1 MPKNITLVLGDQL
14 FQNHSAFSLETDYV
28 MLESKDFNTEYK
40 YHKTRVNHCFIA
52 MREYCDYLR
61 SIGKTVK
68 YFGLEEQKSL
78 ADLFGFVIENN
89 YSDLYIA
96 KIDDKGFARIITEL
110 CSSKGLT
117 LHVLPSPKFLTNEQD
132 WLTYRTK
139 HSKRLNMNDFYIM
152 QRRRLGLFLDDQG
165 NSSFGKWSLDE
176 DNRKK
181 LPKTEPV
188 DNRVSQTYT
197 SKHEAKVEVAIQ
209 KYFPDN
215 YGSITPLYFP
225 INHTQA
231 IEHLQQFGNKY
242 FAKFGDY
249 EDAMSARDPFLF
261 HSTISPLLN
270 NGLLTPREVIDWVL
284 EIPHPNPLSQ
294 EREIPDNSIEGFVR
308 QVIGWREWVN
318 CLYWNVYEEDITK
331 YNFFENHTK
340 LPDYFWDKNALE
352 SIKFNIPL
360 YNALSSVFD
369 YGYCH
374 HIERL
379 MVIANWMT
387 LNEYDP
393 MECYNWFMAMFIDSY
408 NWVMVANVMGMGLYA
423 EGGIFATK
431 PYVAG
436 GNYLKK
442 MSDYPSGKGE
452 DDWEKLWTDKFWYF
466 VLKHEKVFLSNPRM
480 NMLIQSKKNKMPKK

>member
-1 MPKNITLVLGDQL
+1 MPHSITLILGDQL
-14 FQNHSAFSLETDYV
+14 YRNHPAFLLETDYV
-28 MLESKDFNTEYK
+28 MLESKDFNTEYN
-40 YHKTRVNHCFIA
+40 YHKLRLLHCFVA
-52 MREYCDYLR
+52 MREYADYLR
-61 SIGKTVK
+61 TLDKNVTYWGIEK
-68 YFGLEEQKSL
+68 QKNL
-78 ADLFGFVIENN
+78 ADLFDHIVESGYKELNICE
-89 YSDLYIA
+89 
-96 KIDDKGFARIITEL
+96 IDDKGCRRIITEL
-110 CSSKGLT
+110 CSSKGLA
-117 LHVLPSPKFLTNEQD
+117 LHILPSPKFLTTQEN
-132 WLTYRTK
+132 WLDYRTK

-152 QRRRLGLFLDDQG
+152 QRRRLGLFLDDKG

-188 DNRVSQTYT
+188 DNRLKVYE
-197 SKHEAKVEVAIQ
+197 SKHTEPVKSLIQ
-209 KYFPDN
+209 KYFPEN
-215 YGSITPLYFP
+215 YGNIGELYFP
-225 INHTQA
+225 VNFSQA
-231 IEHLQQFGNKY
+231 DGLLEEFGAKY

-249 EDAMSARDPFLF
+249 EDAMSTRDPFLF

-284 EIPHPNPLSQ
+284 VQKEIPENA
-294 EREIPDNSIEGFVR
+294 IEGFVR

-318 CLYWNVYEEDITK
+318 QLYWNVYEEDLTK
-331 YNFFENHTK
+331 YNFFGNTKK
-340 LPDYFWDKNALE
+340 LPTYFWDKSKLE
-352 SIKFNIPL
+352 DIKDNIPL

-369 YGYCH
+369 YAYCH

-393 MECYNWFMAMFIDSY
+393 MECYSWFMAMFIDSY
-408 NWVMVANVMGMGLYA
+408 TWVMVANVMGMGLYA
-423 EGGIFATK
+423 DGGIFATK

-452 DDWEKLWTDKFWYF
+452 KDWEKLWTDKFWYF
-466 VLKHEKVFLSNPRM
+466 VLRHEKVFLSNPRM
-480 NMLIQSKKNKMPKK
+480 NMLIAARKNKMKEIIQN